1 MSSKLS
7 SRKWWIDK
15 KIILSIN
22 QIFIII
28 QIGLIPSII
37 SLIKFLKN
45 ERKYTLFY
53 IYLIISYLI
62 ELITNRLI
70 NNRQIQSANI
80 TAKFYMLFEFI
91 ILIALIKSLSKS
103 NGYIKTL
110 TIFGVA
116 VWLVENI
123 FFTKIYELEK
133 YFNVIAS
140 IIIFIVSIYSLTNNL
155 NKNYTSFFKEANII
169 INITILFNVSFRIVF
184 EFLYYNYV
192 DNQIIIES
200 INRIYIIVNFTTNLL
215 FIYCLTCIKKTKT
228 LISSF

>member
-1 MSSKLS
+1 M
-7 SRKWWIDK
+7 
-15 KIILSIN
+15 SIN

-116 VWLVENI
+116 VWLVEYI

>member
-1 MSSKLS
+1 M
-7 SRKWWIDK
+7 
-15 KIILSIN
+15 SIN